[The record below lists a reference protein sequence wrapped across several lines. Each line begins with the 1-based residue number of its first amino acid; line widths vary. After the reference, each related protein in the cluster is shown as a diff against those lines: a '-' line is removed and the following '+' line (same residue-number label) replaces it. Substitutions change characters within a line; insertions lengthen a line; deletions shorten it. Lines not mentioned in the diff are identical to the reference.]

1 MSLNKTQ
8 DISRFEDLSFALG
21 QELLLRP
28 ELVLEL
34 ELELKLELEK
44 ELEPELK
51 LELELDME
59 LLLESDCHALE
70 VCQKNNVT
78 NTVSRLQTCILQ
90 MYFSFPLLVVLRL
103 LLKSK

>member
-8 DISRFEDLSFALG
+8 DISRFEDWPFELG

-28 ELVLEL
+28 ELKPKLELELELEVELEVELEL

-51 LELELDME
+51 LKLELEKE
-59 LLLESDCHALE
+59 LLLKDCSAPIF
-70 VCQKNNVT
+70 CQKNIETSSV
-78 NTVSRLQTCILQ
+78 RLRTCI
-90 MYFSFPLLVVLRL
+90 
-103 LLKSK
+103 SKMFL